1 MAHTHTPHILHHPS
15 THPHLYIHPTLIP
28 STAYPIPLRA
38 IRVSLATALPN
49 KMPSSNF
56 VCSPKTRMQ
65 TRRYLPQY
73 SRLRKPS
80 AAPTPRP
87 RAEQVTRRGQPK
99 KTTPDRPRIRP
110 IWHLLHPSLG
120 GIHGGKQ
127 GRHYVRDDFRPV
139 RREEQ
144 ARGGVARSQTNRWP
158 RKREALEEQRGATK
172 RLYVRGKP
180 SFVLCMPCRS
190 RLASSCDL
198 PAYFIPHCVPLV
210 PHCRNNGGGRMHLL
224 NSG

>member
-15 THPHLYIHPTLIP
+15 THHHLYIHPTLIP

-49 KMPSSNF
+49 RIPSSNF
-56 VCSPKTRMQ
+56 VCSPKTRMCH
-65 TRRYLPQY
+65 TRTVPPIFTTQKTFRSTHPTT
-73 SRLRKPS
+73 SRKASNP
-80 AAPTPRP
+80 AGAT
-87 RAEQVTRRGQPK
+87 Q
-99 KTTPDRPRIRP
+99 KTTPGRPRIRP
-110 IWHLLHPSLG
+110 IWHLLIPTLG
-120 GIHGGKQ
+120 GIPGGKQ
-127 GRHYVRDDFRPV
+127 GRHYVSYVFRPV

-144 ARGGVARSQTNRWP
+144 ARGGVARSQTNRGP
-158 RKREALEEQRGATK
+158 RKREDRAEESTK

-180 SFVLCMPCRS
+180 SFVPCMLCRS

-210 PHCRNNGGGRMHLL
+210 PHQHCRMKEGCTCSIG
-224 NSG
+224 